1 MPKKVFFPPD
11 LWEHIYVFF
20 FCNRKKYKNIVAL
33 DNKKYGFCLYW
44 VLSGKMDTMNVKA
57 KGKEKW
63 QLKPIKDG
71 GF

>member
-1 MPKKVFFPPD
+1 MGTY
-11 LWEHIYVFF
+11 LCL

-57 KGKEKW
+57 KGKKKR
-63 QLKPIKDG
+63 QLTPIKNG

>member
-1 MPKKVFFPPD
+1 MS
-11 LWEHIYVFF
+11 F

>member
-11 LWEHIYVFF
+11 LLEYIYVFF
-20 FCNRKKYKNIVAL
+20 WNRKKYKNIVAL

-44 VLSGKMDTMNVKA
+44 VLSGKMNPMNAKA

-63 QLKPIKDG
+63 QLKPVKDG